1 MRGTFSHLTMKWKLI
16 LSFAAVALLFAGTA
30 VYQADKTKQVELSME
45 SQKVEM
51 ENRIAVAKV
60 TQVLQEMSSLEIAMA
75 KWSDLESV
83 DLFPQKQDQLFAE
96 MATLRF
102 APDSDAYRQLQQLQ
116 QQTRDYTAIIDELA
130 DTMNDDEIDPL
141 EALEKIDELHTK
153 ALASIDGLLTLNE
166 QLYDAAAANADGA
179 QARSFDLL
187 NRTLSVS
194 KYAAAFVF
202 LFTIVIAI
210 LLIRSFLVP
219 VNKLQAALRTIAEG
233 DLRHRINSS
242 SNDEL
247 GKLSQHFDHMVVR
260 VRDMLRQTHAV
271 ATSLAEHSHSFEQS
285 SAITAHANQDIVKT
299 IQEIAA
305 GTGQQAEQ
313 TEQSAGLIQELH
325 REIQVITDYTDA
337 MLATGEDANRNAR
350 RGAAAV
356 TELQQASESSRESIG
371 KAHAALSRLAELSAQ
386 ISQITNSI
394 TAVSNQTNILA
405 LNAAIEAAR
414 AGAHGKGFAVI
425 AEEVRLLSVQ
435 TKESSEHIG
444 VMIDELH
451 AGMETFRKQMLETK
465 ASLEEQDH
473 KVSDTLLS
481 FNAIDRSI
489 QEISKQIERIH
500 RKVDTTQAKNAT
512 LAEAVQNVA
521 SIAEETAAGVQEAN
535 ATSVQQDDAI
545 REIARQA
552 TDINELSQRLY
563 REISAFKIEDDA
575 EEPAAV
581 GELGDIET
589 ETEAEEDDKVA

>member
-1 MRGTFSHLTMKWKLI
+1 MRGTFGHLTMKWKLI

-30 VYQADKTKQVELSME
+30 VYQADKTKQVEVSME
-45 SQKVEM
+45 SQKLEM
-51 ENRIAVAKV
+51 ENRVTVSKI

-75 KWSDLESV
+75 KWSDLASV

-96 MATLRF
+96 MASLRF
-102 APDSDAYRQLQQLQ
+102 ATDSDAYRQLQQLQ
-116 QQTRDYTAIIDELA
+116 QQTRDYTATIDELA

-141 EALEKIDELHTK
+141 EALEKIDELHAK
-153 ALASIDGLLTLNE
+153 ALAAIDGLLTLNE
-166 QLYDAAAANADGA
+166 RLYEAAAANADLA
-179 QARSFDLL
+179 QAHSFDLL
-187 NRTLSVS
+187 NRALSMS

-219 VNKLQAALRTIAEG
+219 VNKLQSALRRIAEG

-247 GKLSQHFDHMVVR
+247 GKLSHHFDHMVVR

-313 TEQSAGLIQELH
+313 TEQSASLIQELH
-325 REIQVITDYTDA
+325 AEIQVITDYTDA

-371 KAHAALSRLAELSAQ
+371 KAHAALSRLTELSAR
-386 ISQITNSI
+386 ISQITSSI
-394 TAVSNQTNILA
+394 TVVSNQTNILA

-414 AGAHGKGFAVI
+414 AGVHGKGFAVI

-451 AGMETFRKQMLETK
+451 AGMENFRKQMVETQ
-465 ASLEEQDH
+465 ASLEQQDH

-489 QEISKQIERIH
+489 RDISEQIGQIH

-563 REISAFKIEDDA
+563 REISAFKIDEEAAPEVAEAFAEDEIRA
-575 EEPAAV
+575 EEAD
-581 GELGDIET
+581 G
-589 ETEAEEDDKVA
+589 KVA